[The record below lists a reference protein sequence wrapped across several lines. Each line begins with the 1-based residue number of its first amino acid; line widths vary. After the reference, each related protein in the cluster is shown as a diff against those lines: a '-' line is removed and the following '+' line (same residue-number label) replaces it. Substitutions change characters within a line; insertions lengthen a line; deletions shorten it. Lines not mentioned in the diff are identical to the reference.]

1 MTESIHTEWNFLTV
15 QGTGLHEK
23 NYNRLKRIVQ
33 GWCNL
38 LMNRPILFTCACY
51 LQSCSDCSLNGLG
64 CDYAPEGQLLK
75 AAREHYAE
83 MKRGDNFDKY
93 DAYMAKRFGADY
105 AKEFIAAKAK
115 VV

>member
-1 MTESIHTEWNFLTV
+1 MFNFLTV
-15 QGTGLHEK
+15 QGSGLQEK

-51 LQSCSDCSLNGLG
+51 LQSCSDCSLDGLG